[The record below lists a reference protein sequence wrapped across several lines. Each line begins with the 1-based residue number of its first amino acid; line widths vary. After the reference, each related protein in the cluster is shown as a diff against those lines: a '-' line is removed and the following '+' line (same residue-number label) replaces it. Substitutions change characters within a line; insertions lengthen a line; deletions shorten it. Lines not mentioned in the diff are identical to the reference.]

1 MIIDL
6 LVIALFLILVA
17 RGFSSGFIPTLLG
30 LIGYVGGGFAGLLV
44 AREVTTDWEGL
55 WSVVGLYLLAIL
67 IGAKLGQIIA
77 RSLGK
82 GVRGIFVPFKF
93 VDSLLGGLLG
103 GVKAIVLVAVSL
115 YFLSAL
121 PQEAIKSEMRES
133 QVNRYLKDR
142 APGFL
147 EDAFESLMEISRG

>member
-6 LVIALFLILVA
+6 LVVALFLILVA
-17 RGFSSGFIPTLLG
+17 RGFSSGFVPTLLG
-30 LIGYVGGGFAGLLV
+30 LMGYMGGGFAGLLV

-55 WSVVGLYLLAIL
+55 WSVAGLYLLAIL
-67 IGAKLGQIIA
+67 IGAKVGQVIA

-82 GVRGIFVPFKF
+82 GFRGIFGPFKF
-93 VDSLLGGLLG
+93 VDSLMGGVLG
-103 GVKAIVLVAVSL
+103 GVKAIVLIAVSL

-121 PQEAIKSEMRES
+121 PQEALRSEVRES
-133 QVNRYLKDR
+133 QVNRYLNER

-147 EDAFESLMEISRG
+147 EDAFESLREISRR

>member
-17 RGFSSGFIPTLLG
+17 RGFSSGFVPTLLG
-30 LIGYVGGGFAGLLV
+30 LIGYVGGGFVGLLV
-44 AREVTTDWEGL
+44 AKEVAADWEGF
-55 WSVVGLYLLAIL
+55 WSVAGLYLLAIIL
-67 IGAKLGQIIA
+67 GAKLGQMIA

-82 GVRGIFVPFKF
+82 GFRGIFGPFKF
-93 VDSLLGGLLG
+93 VDSLLGGVLG
-103 GVKAIVLVAVSL
+103 GAKAIVLIAVSL

-121 PQEAIKSEMRES
+121 PQEAIESEIRES

-142 APGFL
+142 APGFI
-147 EDAFESLMEISRG
+147 EDAFESLTEISRR